1 MLGSSGDN
9 RLIYQA
15 GRETADVD
23 ITGRSSNAGRTDT
36 RPVHTRA
43 TIMTG
48 DELTQVD
55 RTVSTNEAG
64 STTTLSG
71 AVARGAVTARVIDD
85 TVRRG
90 TCTTD
95 VR

>member
-1 MLGSSGDN
+1 
-9 RLIYQA
+9 
-15 GRETADVD
+15 
-23 ITGRSSNAGRTDT
+23 
-36 RPVHTRA
+36 
-43 TIMTG
+43 MTG